1 MDLKYRNSYKSVPE
15 LERPP
20 IAQLVEEGGIKWLSM
35 RSERNGFSFL
45 AEEVR
50 IEGYSQYQVAKKGCR
65 TAIRYSTLDFTGL
78 LTVED
83 ISLFQQALCE
93 GIGPAKAFGCGL
105 LLLRRL

>member
-1 MDLKYRNSYKSVPE
+1 
-15 LERPP
+15 
-20 IAQLVEEGGIKWLSM
+20 M